1 MSSNQEIKVL
11 LEQYD
16 LNIKD
21 IKGTGP
27 GGEVTVEDV
36 ERYIK
41 EKYFPKVKREV
52 RVVGIRK
59 IISERLSKSYREAVH
74 VTVNM
79 EVFMDNLSKLREN
92 ISSEYSMKIPYT
104 VLLLKL
110 ISMTLSEF
118 PDVNSALENGK
129 IVEYESVNINIAVD
143 SPIGLVTPVIREV
156 NLKGLKELIKDY
168 EDVISRAKEAKLK
181 QVDFVGGTFTIT
193 NLGMFG
199 VDCFNPIINPPQAA
213 ILGINRIVEKPVVI
227 DNEIK
232 IAKTM
237 NLSLTFDHRIIDGA
251 EASRFLL
258 KLKSYIEK
266 PEEIINIKE
275 VK

>member
-168 EDVISRAKEAKLK
+168 KDVISRAKEAKLK

-199 VDCFNPIINPPQAA
+199 VDYFNPIINPPQAA
-213 ILGINRIVEKPVVI
+213 ILGINRIVEKPRVL

-232 IAKTM
+232 VAKTM

>member
-1 MSSNQEIKVL
+1 MSSNQETKVL

-129 IVEYESVNINIAVD
+129 IVEYGSVNINIAVD
-143 SPIGLVTPVIREV
+143 SPIGLVTPVIRDV

-199 VDCFNPIINPPQAA
+199 VDYFNPIINPPQAA

>member
-168 EDVISRAKEAKLK
+168 KDVISRAKEAKLK

-199 VDCFNPIINPPQAA
+199 VDYFNPIINPPQAA
-213 ILGINRIVEKPVVI
+213 ILGINRIVEKPRVL

-232 IAKTM
+232 IVKTM

-258 KLKSYIEK
+258 KLKSY
-266 PEEIINIKE
+266 
-275 VK
+275 

>member
-79 EVFMDNLSKLREN
+79 EVFMDNLSKLRKD
-92 ISSEYSMKIPYT
+92 ISSEYSMKVPYT

-129 IVEYESVNINIAVD
+129 IVEYESVNINIAID

-199 VDCFNPIINPPQAA
+199 VDYFNPIINPPQAA
-213 ILGINRIVEKPVVI
+213 ILGINRIVEKPRVL
-227 DNEIK
+227 DSEIK
-232 IAKTM
+232 IVKTM

>member
-16 LNIKD
+16 LNIED

-199 VDCFNPIINPPQAA
+199 VDYFNPIINPPQAA
-213 ILGINRIVEKPVVI
+213 ILGINRIVEKPRVL

-232 IAKTM
+232 IVKTM

>member
-118 PDVNSALENGK
+118 PDINSALENGK

-168 EDVISRAKEAKLK
+168 EDVISRAKETKLK

-199 VDCFNPIINPPQAA
+199 VDYFNPIINPPQAA
-213 ILGINRIVEKPVVI
+213 ILGINRIVEKPRVL

-232 IAKTM
+232 IVKTM

>member
-1 MSSNQEIKVL
+1 MSSNQETKVL

-129 IVEYESVNINIAVD
+129 IVEYGSVNINIAVD
-143 SPIGLVTPVIREV
+143 SPIGLVTPVIRDV

-199 VDCFNPIINPPQAA
+199 VDYFNPIINPPQAA
-213 ILGINRIVEKPVVI
+213 ILGINRIVEKPRVL

-232 IAKTM
+232 IVKTM

-258 KLKSYIEK
+258 KLKSYVEK
-266 PEEIINIKE
+266 PEEIINIKG

>member
-129 IVEYESVNINIAVD
+129 IVEYGSVNINIAVD
-143 SPIGLVTPVIREV
+143 SPIGLVTPVIRDV

-199 VDCFNPIINPPQAA
+199 VDYFNPIINPPQAA
-213 ILGINRIVEKPVVI
+213 ILGINRIVEKPRVL

-232 IAKTM
+232 IVKTM

>member
-129 IVEYESVNINIAVD
+129 IVEYGSVNINIAVD

-199 VDCFNPIINPPQAA
+199 VDYFNPIINPPQAA
-213 ILGINRIVEKPVVI
+213 ILGINRIVEKPRVL

-232 IAKTM
+232 IVKTM

-266 PEEIINIKE
+266 PEEIINIKG

>member
-1 MSSNQEIKVL
+1 MSSNQETKVL

-168 EDVISRAKEAKLK
+168 EDIISRAKEAKLK

>member
-266 PEEIINIKE
+266 PEEIINIKG

>member
-79 EVFMDNLSKLREN
+79 EVFMDNLSKLRKD
-92 ISSEYSMKIPYT
+92 ISSEYSMKVPYT

-129 IVEYESVNINIAVD
+129 IVEYESVNINIAID

>member
-118 PDVNSALENGK
+118 PDINSALENGK

-199 VDCFNPIINPPQAA
+199 VDYFNPIINPPQAA
-213 ILGINRIVEKPVVI
+213 ILGINRIVEKPRVL

-232 IAKTM
+232 IVKTM

>member
-199 VDCFNPIINPPQAA
+199 VDYFNPIINPPQAA
-213 ILGINRIVEKPVVI
+213 ILGINRIVEKPRVL

-232 IAKTM
+232 VAKTM

>member
-199 VDCFNPIINPPQAA
+199 VDYFNPIINPPQAA
-213 ILGINRIVEKPVVI
+213 ILGINRIVEKPRVL

-232 IAKTM
+232 IVKTM